1 MKSTTPTLES
11 LLAIIEAQAETI
23 KQLQAKIS
31 ELEKRL
37 NKNSR
42 NSSKPPSSDGLSKPP
57 RTASLRE
64 KGQNKSGGQLGHK
77 GETLKQVAFPD
88 VVITHSISHCP
99 DCGNELS
106 SNLVGEIC
114 RQVFDIP
121 PAQLFVAEH
130 RAEVKHCAC
139 CKQKVSAL
147 FPEDV
152 TAPVQ

>member
-23 KQLQAKIS
+23 KQLQAKIAD
-31 ELEKRL
+31 LEKRL

-57 RTASLRE
+57 RTTSLRE
-64 KGQNKSGGQLGHK
+64 KGRNKSGGQLGHK
-77 GETLKQVAFPD
+77 GETLKQVACPD

-106 SNLVGEIC
+106 SNLTGEIC
-114 RQVFDIP
+114 RQIFDIP
-121 PAQLFVAEH
+121 PAQ
-130 RAEVKHCAC
+130 
-139 CKQKVSAL
+139 
-147 FPEDV
+147 
-152 TAPVQ
+152 